1 MNQRRRVVL
10 IDGHHLAY
18 RNYFALGDLAT
29 SRGEPV
35 QAVYGFARTLF
46 KLLREDGDCVVVV
59 FDTAAP
65 TFRQEQ
71 YADYKA
77 HRIPSPDDFRHQ
89 LEQIR
94 HLVDLLGLYRLEL
107 PGYEA
112 DDVIGSLALQ
122 AERENYEVRVVTG
135 DRDAFQLLTQGV
147 KVILPD
153 GSEMTPGAVQERY
166 GISVEQWVDFR
177 ALTGDPS
184 DNIPG
189 ARGIGPKTA
198 AKLLATWPTLAEI
211 MAHREETKGKVKESL
226 YASEANIW
234 LSQELSRI
242 QTDLPVGI
250 DFAAC
255 RNSPPRTAELK
266 AFLEELEFGSL
277 LRELDLLEPELINEA
292 AWPPPAGAFWG
303 WSADRV
309 QPMWAHLT
317 GLAAAWSEGVA
328 TGPAEPRALAGFGPI
343 STMSTKD
350 LCVLAGKEGI
360 DLEPGDDPLLLA
372 YLIDPNN
379 NDPAAAVARYGGGN
393 YGNTAPERA
402 LASKK
407 LFEIISPRVEAEP
420 KLSWLYHQL
429 EQPLQ
434 GVLAQLEL
442 RGVRIDREYLQDLS
456 IELAGQIET
465 LEKTITDYA
474 GHPFNLNSAQQLEQ
488 VLFDELQ
495 LTPGKKTQKTGRR
508 STSAATLEALREE
521 HPVVAALLEYRELQ
535 KLKGTYLD
543 PLPALI
549 HPQTGRVHTRFH
561 QTGTQTGRLSSSD
574 PNLQNIPVRTELGR
588 RVRRAFLAEPGFVLV
603 AADYSQIEL
612 RILAHMSHDQNLIE
626 VFQEGRDIH
635 SETAARLFGP
645 QAAGVKGAA
654 RRAAKTINFGILYG
668 MSAHR
673 LSNELGIA
681 YADAQKFIEAYFASY
696 PGVKL
701 FSESVLNQARE
712 RGFVETLFG
721 RRRYVP
727 DLNSRNRAAREAAE
741 RMAFNMPLQGTAA
754 DLIKLAMCEAQ
765 SELAK
770 LDGFLILQ
778 VHDELVAEV
787 PAEQAPAAARVLAR
801 VMENIYPLEVPLAVE
816 AGFGAN
822 WFDAK
827 AE

>member
-1 MNQRRRVVL
+1 MVL

-18 RNYFALGDLAT
+18 RNYFALGDLIT

-59 FDTAAP
+59 FDTATP

-71 YADYKA
+71 YASYKA

-89 LEQIR
+89 LDRIR

-122 AERENYEVRVVTG
+122 AEKENYEVRVVTG

-153 GSEMTPGAVQERY
+153 GSEVTPEAVQERY
-166 GISVEQWVDFR
+166 GISVEQWVDYR

-198 AKLLATWPTLAEI
+198 AKLLATWPTLAEV
-211 MAHREETKGKVKESL
+211 MAHREETKGKVRESL
-226 YASEANIW
+226 YASEADIW

-255 RNSPPRTAELK
+255 RKSPPRTAELK

-277 LRELDLLEPELINEA
+277 LRELDLLEPEIITEA
-292 AWPPPAGAFWG
+292 AWPPPPGAFWG
-303 WSADRV
+303 WSADRA
-309 QPMWAHLT
+309 QPMWAKLT

-328 TGPAEPRALAGFGPI
+328 TGPAQVAALAGFGPI
-343 STMSTKD
+343 NTLLAKD
-350 LCVLAGKEGI
+350 LCVLAGKEGVR
-360 DLEPGDDPLLLA
+360 LEPGDDPLLLA

-379 NDPAAAVARYGGGN
+379 NDPAGAVARYGGGN
-393 YGNTAPERA
+393 YGTTAPERA

-407 LFEIISPRVEAEP
+407 LFEILLPRVEAEP
-420 KLSWLYHQL
+420 KLSWLYHDL

-434 GVLAQLEL
+434 EVLAQMEL
-442 RGVRIDREYLQDLS
+442 HGVRIDQEYLQDLS
-456 IELAGQIET
+456 IELAGQIES
-465 LEKTITDYA
+465 LEKTITDYV
-474 GHPFNLNSAQQLEQ
+474 GHPFNLNSSQQLEQ
-488 VLFDELQ
+488 VLFDELK

-508 STSAATLEALREE
+508 STGAATLEALRNE
-521 HPVVAALLEYRELQ
+521 HPVVAAILEYRELQ
-535 KLKGTYLD
+535 KLKSTYLD
-543 PLPALI
+543 PLPTLI

-588 RVRRAFLAEPGFVLV
+588 RIRHAFLAEPGFVLL

-612 RILAHMSHDQNLIE
+612 RILAHMSHDQNLIQ
-626 VFQEGRDIH
+626 VFREGRDIH

-645 QAAGVKGAA
+645 QAAEAKGAA

-673 LSNELGIA
+673 LSNELGIPHA
-681 YADAQKFIEAYFASY
+681 EAQKFIEAYFASY
-696 PGVKL
+696 PGVKV
-701 FSESVLNQARE
+701 FSEEVLSRARE
-712 RGFVETLFG
+712 KGYVETIFG
-721 RRRYVP
+721 RRRYVT
-727 DLNSRNRAAREAAE
+727 DLASRNRNAREAAE

-754 DLIKLAMCEAQ
+754 DLIKLAMRKAQ
-765 SELAK
+765 SELAQ
-770 LDGFLILQ
+770 LGGFLILQ

-787 PAEQAPAAARVLAR
+787 PAEQAQSAAQALAQ
-801 VMENIYPLEVPLAVE
+801 VMENIYPIEVPLAVE
-816 AGFGAN
+816 VGYGTS
-822 WFDAK
+822 WFEAK
-827 AE
+827 AD